1 MSKNADNR
9 RAPGEGTLRQRKDR
23 NKWEA
28 AVVIGYQANGHP
40 KRLRKL
46 FDTKTD
52 ARVWLQ
58 DNVVAKRNGELN
70 AASDTTFE
78 AFLKDWLEVKKAAR
92 AERTVESYRYVCE
105 KYLLPHL
112 GKHKLVDLTPMHVQ
126 RLVTKLQQ
134 ATTPLLVNRA
144 HHYLKMILAEAVR
157 LEVIIKNVAKSV
169 KVPKPRRRELTR
181 WTTDEAAKVLEHV
194 HSTEHPLANYI
205 HLALTTG
212 MRREELFGLRWIDV
226 NFDRAELKVQQCVT
240 FINGRAIFGKPK
252 TEDSQRTIYLD
263 QGSIAVLRKQLEAVS
278 LMRDVNASKW
288 QENDLVFPSKVGTPF
303 QEGRLSD
310 LFRKLCTDLQVT
322 RIRPYDL
329 RSTWASVAL
338 EAGVSV
344 KVVSERLGHRDAN
357 FTLQVYVRT
366 VESQHRKAAM
376 DTKTLYG
383 TKPNPEASA
392 NVNPKKT
399 KPEKVVKPRGR
410 KKPSATSLPPKAKKP
425 KK

>member
-1 MSKNADNR
+1 MPKNTDNR
-9 RAPGEGTLRQRKDR
+9 RAPGEGTLRQRIDR
-23 NKWEA
+23 DKWEA

-46 FDTKTD
+46 FDSKTE

-58 DNVVAKRNGELN
+58 DQVVAKRNGELN

-78 AFLKDWLEVKKAAR
+78 AFYNDWINIKQAAR
-92 AERTVESYRYVCE
+92 AERTVENYRYVCS
-105 KYLLPHL
+105 KYLVPNL
-112 GKHKLVDLTPMHVQ
+112 GKFKLVDLTPMHVQ

-134 ATTPLLVNRA
+134 DATPLLVNRA
-144 HHYLKMILAEAVR
+144 HHFLKMILAEAVR
-157 LEVIIKNVAKSV
+157 LEVILKNVAKSV
-169 KVPKPRRRELTR
+169 KVPKPRRRPLTR
-181 WTTDEAAKVLEHV
+181 WTTEEAATVLEHV
-194 HSTEHPLANYI
+194 HATQHALASYV

-212 MRREELFGLRWIDV
+212 MRREELLGLRWTDI
-226 NFDRAELKVQQCVT
+226 NLEKAELKVVQCVT

-263 QGSIAVLRKQLEAVS
+263 LGSITVLRKQLEAVS
-278 LMRDVNASKW
+278 LLRDVNASKW

-310 LFRKLCTDLQVT
+310 LFRKLCTDLKVT
-322 RIRPYDL
+322 PIRPYDL

-344 KVVSERLGHRDAN
+344 KVVSERLGHRDAR

-376 DTKTLYG
+376 DTTTLYG
-383 TKPNPEASA
+383 TKPNPESGFGTK
-392 NVNPKKT
+392 PKKT
-399 KPEKVVKPRGR
+399 RIKKVLKPKGR
-410 KKPSATSLPPKAKKP
+410 KKPSATSLPPEV
-425 KK
+425 